1 MQLFGLT
8 GGVGMGKS
16 VAARWLGE
24 HGISVVDTDV
34 LARQVVEPGQPALDE
49 IRAAF
54 GDEVISTD
62 GHLRRD
68 EMARRVFSNPADRQ
82 RLEHILHPRIRELW
96 LTAVA
101 GWRAEGR
108 ARGAVVIPLLFETA
122 AEKNFDSIICIACS
136 AATQLQRL
144 SERGWTREQISAR
157 LAAQWPV
164 QQKIARANFV
174 VWTEGAMDIHFAQL
188 KRIFLAA
195 AP

>member
-24 HGISVVDTDV
+24 RGISVVDTDV
-34 LARQVVEPGQPALDE
+34 LARQVVEPGQPAIEE

-54 GDEVISTD
+54 GNDVLSTD

-68 EMARRVFSNPADRQ
+68 EMARRVFSSSADRQ

-96 LTAVA
+96 LAQVA

-108 ARGAVVIPLLFETA
+108 PCGAVVIPLLFETA
-122 AEKNFDSIICIACS
+122 AEKNFDSVVCVACS

-144 SERGWTREQISAR
+144 NERGWTHEQISGR

-164 QQKIARANFV
+164 QQKMARANHV
-174 VWTEGAMDIHFAQL
+174 VWTEGGMDIHFAQL
-188 KRIFLAA
+188 DRIFFRKA
-195 AP
+195 